1 MNYPQFHYHTCIES
15 DMSKAL
21 QNLFL
26 DNSILSI
33 YHSLT
38 ISATYSHDLLI
49 PTRAVIVTDILPSTI
64 AVDSCI
70 TTIYIMLVLTIFMH
84 REALANQRDN
94 APGRTRPS
102 VCLSVIGAYTDNI
115 MDVVDRL
122 LISYW
127 NMWLA
132 QDLDWPT
139 LDCQIMILLH
149 YWLQVGGGGRC
160 NCNIW

>member
-64 AVDSCI
+64 AEQA
-70 TTIYIMLVLTIFMH
+70 YIPIEKIIRTSNQFLTEICDLH
-84 REALANQRDN
+84 R
-94 APGRTRPS
+94 TW
-102 VCLSVIGAYTDNI
+102 I
-115 MDVVDRL
+115 DRHSTVRSL
-122 LISYW
+122 
-127 NMWLA
+127 
-132 QDLDWPT
+132 
-139 LDCQIMILLH
+139 LLH
-149 YWLQVGGGGRC
+149 YWLQVGGGGDVIATYDKARPLWFNTHRYQTLGWEASVC
-160 NCNIW
+160 QIMSINI